1 MALWRELVELTSCC
15 HQHTACNITYEDTA
29 KTAQLKQTDTN
40 QIFLTK
46 CVFFL
51 INILATVV
59 LLNKVCS
66 RLWCGII
73 DLLALYFNRIF
84 SCFCSLALWVGEVW
98 PCCLRSLALFL
109 SLSLMKLKRGMR
121 SGLSAV
127 CAAVGVSKSDVFA
140 IPLVSSC
147 LLN

>member
-1 MALWRELVELTSCC
+1 MWRELVELTSCC
-15 HQHTACNITYEDTA
+15 HQHTACNITYEDMAQTA
-29 KTAQLKQTDTN
+29 KLKQIDTN

-46 CVFFL
+46 CVFF

-84 SCFCSLALWVGEVW
+84 SCYCSLALWVGEVW
-98 PCCLRSLALFL
+98 LCGLHSLALFL

-121 SGLSAV
+121 SGLSAA

-140 IPLVSSC
+140 LPLVSSC
-147 LLN
+147 RLN